1 MCILLCSRSAS
12 LNEEDLNRK
21 GDKTIIMMMMRRR
34 TKRRRRR
41 RRRKRRITVWFE
53 HG

>member
-1 MCILLCSRSAS
+1 MCILLCSRSAF

-21 GDKTIIMMMMRRR
+21 GDKTIMMMMMMMRRR
-34 TKRRRRR
+34 RKR

>member
-41 RRRKRRITVWFE
+41 RRKRRITVWFE

>member
-21 GDKTIIMMMMRRR
+21 GDKTIMMMMMTMMMMRRR
-34 TKRRRRR
+34 RRTRRR
-41 RRRKRRITVWFE
+41 RRITVWFE